1 MPAVPRLTHHR
12 RLIALPLILIAVAL
26 LAAACSDD
34 DFDAAPEDRGGVA
47 AAAVGVVEPS
57 PSQQAAEAA
66 ASEDRAGAPAA
77 DADAVEPVPS
87 EQSTD
92 TVARTEEELFA
103 VARGEDLFFANGCS
117 VCHGD
122 TGGGGIGPAIA
133 KTQLSLSAVIKQYRN
148 PRELM
153 PPFPADRVSD
163 DDVAD
168 IYAFLQSLE

>member
-12 RLIALPLILIAVAL
+12 RLIALPLILIAVAV

-34 DFDAAPEDRGGVA
+34 DFDAAPDDRGGAA
-47 AAAVGVVEPS
+47 AAAVGVVESS
-57 PSQQAAEAA
+57 PAEQA
-66 ASEDRAGAPAA
+66 APAA
-77 DADAVEPVPS
+77 VEVVESSPA
-87 EQSTD
+87 EQATPASPQLTGD
-92 TVARTEEELFA
+92 
-103 VARGEDLFFANGCS
+103 VARGEELFFANGCS

>member
-12 RLIALPLILIAVAL
+12 RLTALPLILIAVAL

-34 DFDAAPEDRGGVA
+34 DFDAAPDDRGSAA
-47 AAAVGVVEPS
+47 AAAVGVVDPS
-57 PSQQAAEAA
+57 LAEQATPAPQQQLTG
-66 ASEDRAGAPAA
+66 D
-77 DADAVEPVPS
+77 
-87 EQSTD
+87 
-92 TVARTEEELFA
+92 

-133 KTQLSLSAVIKQYRN
+133 NTQLSLSAVIKQYRN

-163 DDVAD
+163 EDVAD

>member
-1 MPAVPRLTHHR
+1 MPAVPRFTYHR
-12 RLIALPLILIAVAL
+12 RLIALPLILIAVAV

-34 DFDAAPEDRGGVA
+34 DFDAAPDDRGGAA
-47 AAAVGVVEPS
+47 AAAVGVVESS
-57 PSQQAAEAA
+57 PAEQATP
-66 ASEDRAGAPAA
+66 ASPQLTGD
-77 DADAVEPVPS
+77 
-87 EQSTD
+87 
-92 TVARTEEELFA
+92 
-103 VARGEDLFFANGCS
+103 VARGEELFFANGCS